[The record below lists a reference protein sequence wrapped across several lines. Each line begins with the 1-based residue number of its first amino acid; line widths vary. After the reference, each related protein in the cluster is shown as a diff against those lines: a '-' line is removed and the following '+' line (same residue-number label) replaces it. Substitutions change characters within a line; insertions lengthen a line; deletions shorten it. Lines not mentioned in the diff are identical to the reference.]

1 MRVVSNTDQEN
12 ASNYAMKGFAIGVAQ
27 WASVGLFASG
37 LLYAFMPWYRKTQT
51 VNKFYIV
58 MCFGL
63 GGGAYKSDRYMVN
76 FERRGRVQTLDD
88 ELKKRYDILYGGK
101 TSLENKA

>member
-1 MRVVSNTDQEN
+1 MLSTHTHTHIYIRLTMRVVSNTDQEN

-51 VNKFYIV
+51 VNK
-58 MCFGL
+58 
-63 GGGAYKSDRYMVN
+63 VN
-76 FERRGRVQTLDD
+76 SYHYLSLCTHFD
-88 ELKKRYDILYGGK
+88 KRL
-101 TSLENKA
+101 